1 MRAFFRWMWRVI
13 AVIAILAA
21 LACVAIFWVGESR
34 LDRRYDVRPAPVPV
48 ASGAAALERGQH
60 VATIRGCR
68 DCHGTALEG
77 KVFLDDPM
85 IGKFAASNL
94 TRGKGGVGA
103 SYGDAD
109 WVRAIRHGVRRDGK
123 PLMVMPSEEFFGL
136 SDADLSALIAYVKSV
151 PPVDNVLPA
160 SALSPLGRVITTVN
174 RDVAILS
181 AERID
186 HAAPRPAAPTVGATA
201 EYGRYLASS
210 CIFCHGASFSG
221 GRIPGVPPQW
231 PPAPNL
237 TPEPGAALARWPES
251 GFAATLRTGV
261 TPEGRQLDNR
271 YMPWKVV
278 GQMTD
283 DELKALWLY
292 LRSLPPKAT
301 GNR

>member
-1 MRAFFRWMWRVI
+1 MKAPLKWTWRITALIV
-13 AVIAILAA
+13 VVAA
-21 LACVAIFWVGESR
+21 LACVGVFWISESR
-34 LDRRYDVRPAPVPV
+34 LDRTYDVRPAPVPV
-48 ASGAAALERGQH
+48 ASDAAAIERGRH
-60 VATIRGCR
+60 IATIRGCV
-68 DCHGTALEG
+68 DCHGSSLGG

-85 IGKFAASNL
+85 IGRFAASNL

-103 SYGDAD
+103 SYGEQD
-109 WVRAIRHGVRRDGK
+109 WVRAIRHGIRPNGK
-123 PLMVMPSEEFFGL
+123 PLLVMPSGEFYGL
-136 SDADLSALIAYVKSV
+136 SDADTADLIAYVKSV
-151 PPVDNVLPA
+151 PPVDNVLAA
-160 SALSPLGRVITTVN
+160 SALSPFGRVITTLN
-174 RDVAILS
+174 RDIAVLP

-186 HAAPRPAAPTVGATA
+186 HAAPRPPAPAAGVTP

-210 CIFCHGASFSG
+210 CVNCHGETFSG

-237 TPEPGAALARWPES
+237 TPLPGAALARWS
-251 GFAATLRTGV
+251 DAGFAATLRSGT

-283 DELKALWLY
+283 DEMKALWLY
-292 LRSLPPKAT
+292 LRSLPPKAA